1 MLQTDRVSQDDQM
14 EWLQRLRAR
23 EMDALVKENVDLRG
37 ELHRLRAQMP
47 QMKILEEKV
56 ERHEGLEQQLQLRVE
71 ELQAQLDHAEKSQ
84 EQAQQ
89 QVQGLQE
96 QLMSAKEKEV
106 ELEHARERARKA
118 EEDRNAL
125 NLKIM
130 DLTAA
135 KEEAKGQLIRSDK
148 VCSELLEKIKERNA
162 AVELMKLESK
172 EVQAAERSRI
182 ESHQQKVQELN
193 AEITKLNMECQQLRQ
208 QESESCKA
216 KEVMEERLKGKDHQL
231 QSQEVELQRGVRA
244 VEDAKV
250 EGERRWAKSQ
260 DEVKSLQEKLDEK
273 VRQEHQLKEKV
284 CILESQV
291 QQHLAEAS
299 RLRQDVLR
307 LQTLADERG
316 LTVEKVQKR
325 EDNSSEKASEMQK
338 RLQETQ
344 SALLTERGKLQE
356 TEVELY
362 RARES
367 LSSARK
373 EADEVKR
380 TEEAARRE
388 AIRRSDEKLAQELSH
403 TQQLLATRVSRAEEQ
418 VAERDAEILRL
429 DRELT
434 QCRGYLAQR
443 EREAS
448 QLAMELKGASSRE
461 GALEHELEQVSKRV
475 KATEASW
482 HQARRQL
489 QGMSPDRG
497 ARAYRGPRGE
507 DWGALTEPPNRLRLG
522 RQAPLDS
529 DPSVA
534 PRLPRFDKRTEPRS
548 SSAEP
553 MAEPLTEPLAMR
565 IHRTLLPQEPESSA
579 SELERTW
586 HPEVPGAPPAG
597 EEMEEPLRRGDFA
610 ASLEPQEDLDLRL
623 RALRAEVE
631 PVEAP
636 EEVQEKLKTR
646 EEEELPLELEAQM
659 ELWLMRR
666 LKRLEQRQILLQ
678 VWHSWSA
685 TAKVSALRARLE
697 LVLLDELR
705 LAKVREE
712 AKFDVNSYLS
722 EQLRSSSHWPEGSGP
737 AQSDPPM
744 EGFENKLAS
753 LKSFIFEF
761 RQRVAESVAELPGAA
776 QAAHGL
782 EGSQALVKTLE
793 LGRGAFGR
801 LLHAALFLYQKLRTL
816 VPTELEVTM
825 RDPLSRLV
833 PVPFYVLPYKV
844 PPKVRLAVQEVGAQR
859 SVGGLARS
867 LARGGP
873 GQGRGQLEELQ
884 DLMPLCASDRTAI
897 PGFLAQLLRI
907 RGAAGPPSEPLEG
920 EPRRGAGYRDGLDQL
935 VVDALTVYMSGWRLS
950 RAAVPA
956 APTAP
961 AEPVSMEAMPRS
973 DHPIPKRRDAS
984 EGRERRAR
992 NQSETWQGMKLR
1004 LGPERPGA

>member
-1 MLQTDRVSQDDQM
+1 MLQTDRGSQDDQL
-14 EWLQRLRAR
+14 EWLQKLRAR
-23 EMDALVKENVDLRG
+23 DMDALVKENVNLRG
-37 ELHRLRAQMP
+37 ELQRLRAQMP
-47 QMKILEEKV
+47 QIKILEEKV

-71 ELQAQLDHAEKSQ
+71 ELQAQLDQCEKSQ

-125 NLKIM
+125 NLKIL
-130 DLTAA
+130 DLTGA

-172 EVQAAERSRI
+172 ELQAAERSRI

-208 QESESCKA
+208 QEGESCKA

-273 VRQEHQLKEKV
+273 VRLEHQLKEKV

-403 TQQLLATRVSRAEEQ
+403 TQQLLANRVSRAEEQ

-497 ARAYRGPRGE
+497 SRAYRGPRGE

-522 RQAPLDS
+522 RQAPIDS
-529 DPSVA
+529 PGDPSRVA

-586 HPEVPGAPPAG
+586 HPEAPGAPVG

-610 ASLEPQEDLDLRL
+610 EPQEDLDLRL

-631 PVEAP
+631 PLAP
-636 EEVQEKLKTR
+636 EVQEKVKTR
-646 EEEELPLELEAQM
+646 EEELPLELEAQM
-659 ELWLMRR
+659 ELWLMHR
-666 LKRLEQRQILLQ
+666 LKRLEQRQLLLE

-761 RQRVAESVAELPGAA
+761 RQRVAESVSELPGAA

-907 RGAAGPPSEPLEG
+907 RGAGPPSEPMEG

-956 APTAP
+956 VPAVP
-961 AEPVSMEAMPRS
+961 AEPVSVEAA
-973 DHPIPKRRDAS
+973 PKRSSEPLQRREAS

-992 NQSETWQGMKLR
+992 GPQGEAWQGMKLR

>member
-1 MLQTDRVSQDDQM
+1 MLQTDRGSQDDQL
-14 EWLQRLRAR
+14 EWLQKLRAR
-23 EMDALVKENVDLRG
+23 EMDALVKENVNLRG
-37 ELHRLRAQMP
+37 ELQRLRAQMP
-47 QMKILEEKV
+47 QIKILEEKV

-71 ELQAQLDHAEKSQ
+71 ELQAQLDQCEKSQ

-118 EEDRNAL
+118 EEDRNAF
-125 NLKIM
+125 NLKIL
-130 DLTAA
+130 DLTGA

-172 EVQAAERSRI
+172 ELQAAERSRI

-273 VRQEHQLKEKV
+273 VRLEHQLKEKV

-291 QQHLAEAS
+291 QQHLAE
-299 RLRQDVLR
+299 DVLR
-307 LQTLADERG
+307 LQTLADERE

-362 RARES
+362 RAR
-367 LSSARK
+367 K

-403 TQQLLATRVSRAEEQ
+403 TQQLLANRVSRAEEQ

-497 ARAYRGPRGE
+497 SRAYRGPRGE

-522 RQAPLDS
+522 RQAPIDS
-529 DPSVA
+529 DPSRVA

-586 HPEVPGAPPAG
+586 HPEAPGAPVG

-610 ASLEPQEDLDLRL
+610 EPQEDLDLRL

-631 PVEAP
+631 PLAP
-636 EEVQEKLKTR
+636 EVQEKVKTR
-646 EEEELPLELEAQM
+646 EEELPLELEAQM
-659 ELWLMRR
+659 ELWLMHR
-666 LKRLEQRQILLQ
+666 LKRLEQRQLLLE

-761 RQRVAESVAELPGAA
+761 RQRVAESVSELPGAA

-907 RGAAGPPSEPLEG
+907 RGAGPPSEPMEG

-956 APTAP
+956 VPAVP
-961 AEPVSMEAMPRS
+961 AEPVSVEAA
-973 DHPIPKRRDAS
+973 PKRSSEPLQRREAS

-992 NQSETWQGMKLR
+992 GPQGEAWQGMKLR

>member
-1 MLQTDRVSQDDQM
+1 
-14 EWLQRLRAR
+14 
-23 EMDALVKENVDLRG
+23 
-37 ELHRLRAQMP
+37 
-47 QMKILEEKV
+47 
-56 ERHEGLEQQLQLRVE
+56 
-71 ELQAQLDHAEKSQ
+71 
-84 EQAQQ
+84 
-89 QVQGLQE
+89 
-96 QLMSAKEKEV
+96 MSAKEKEV

-118 EEDRNAL
+118 EEDRNAF
-125 NLKIM
+125 NLKIL
-130 DLTAA
+130 DLTGA

-172 EVQAAERSRI
+172 ELQAAERSRI

-273 VRQEHQLKEKV
+273 VRLEHQLKEKV

-291 QQHLAEAS
+291 QQHLAE
-299 RLRQDVLR
+299 DVLR
-307 LQTLADERG
+307 LQTLADERE

-362 RARES
+362 RAR
-367 LSSARK
+367 K

-403 TQQLLATRVSRAEEQ
+403 TQQLLANRVSRAEEQ

-497 ARAYRGPRGE
+497 SRAYRGPRGE

-522 RQAPLDS
+522 RQAPIDS
-529 DPSVA
+529 DPSRVA

-586 HPEVPGAPPAG
+586 HPEAPGAPVG

-610 ASLEPQEDLDLRL
+610 EPQEDLDLRL

-631 PVEAP
+631 PLAP
-636 EEVQEKLKTR
+636 EVQEKVKTR
-646 EEEELPLELEAQM
+646 EEELPLELEAQM
-659 ELWLMRR
+659 ELWLMHR
-666 LKRLEQRQILLQ
+666 LKRLEQRQLLLE

-761 RQRVAESVAELPGAA
+761 RQRVAESVSELPGAA

-907 RGAAGPPSEPLEG
+907 RGAGPPSEPMEG

-956 APTAP
+956 VPAVP
-961 AEPVSMEAMPRS
+961 AEPVSVEAA
-973 DHPIPKRRDAS
+973 PKRSSEPLQRREAS

-992 NQSETWQGMKLR
+992 GPQGEAWQGMKLR
-1004 LGPERPGA
+1004 LCPERPGA

>member
-1 MLQTDRVSQDDQM
+1 MLQTDRGSQDDQL
-14 EWLQRLRAR
+14 EWLQKLRAR
-23 EMDALVKENVDLRG
+23 EMDALVKENVNLRG
-37 ELHRLRAQMP
+37 DLQRLRAQMP
-47 QMKILEEKV
+47 QIKILEEKL

-71 ELQAQLDHAEKSQ
+71 ELQAQLEQCEKSQ

-125 NLKIM
+125 NLKIL
-130 DLTAA
+130 DLTGA

-172 EVQAAERSRI
+172 EFQAAERSRI

-216 KEVMEERLKGKDHQL
+216 KEVLEERLRGKDHQL

-244 VEDAKV
+244 VEDAKA

-273 VRQEHQLKEKV
+273 VRLEHQLKEKV

-307 LQTLADERG
+307 LQTLADERE

-356 TEVELY
+356 AEVELY

-388 AIRRSDEKLAQELSH
+388 VVRRSDEKLAQELSH
-403 TQQLLATRVSRAEEQ
+403 TQQLLANRVSRAEEQ

-461 GALEHELEQVSKRV
+461 GALEHELEQASKRV

-497 ARAYRGPRGE
+497 SRAYRGPRGE

-522 RQAPLDS
+522 RQASIDS
-529 DPSVA
+529 DPPWA
-534 PRLPRFDKRTEPRS
+534 PRLPRLDKRTEPRS

-586 HPEVPGAPPAG
+586 HPEASGAPMR
-597 EEMEEPLRRGDFA
+597 EEMEEQRRGDFA
-610 ASLEPQEDLDLRL
+610 AEPQEDLDLRL

-631 PVEAP
+631 PLAP
-636 EEVQEKLKTR
+636 EVQEKAKTR
-646 EEEELPLELEAQM
+646 EEELPLELEAQM
-659 ELWLMRR
+659 ELWLMHR
-666 LKRLEQRQILLQ
+666 LKRLEQRQLLLE

-761 RQRVAESVAELPGAA
+761 RQRVAESVSELPGAA

-907 RGAAGPPSEPLEG
+907 RGAAGPPSEPMEG

-956 APTAP
+956 VPAAP
-961 AEPVSMEAMPRS
+961 AEPVSVEAVPRS
-973 DHPIPKRRDAS
+973 EPPKRREAS

-992 NQSETWQGMKLR
+992 NQGPGETWQGMKLR
-1004 LGPERPGA
+1004 LGPEKTGA